1 MPIRFKRAGL
11 STALSTAIALAFNPV
26 LANAPDEAAIVVTAT
41 RQPTRLDAALADITL
56 IGRDEIVASGHSTL
70 PEVLA
75 RQPGVQVVTRGGG
88 AASVYLRGNADSHTV
103 LLIDGIRIGSST
115 LGSADLSQLPL
126 ADIDRI
132 EILRGPA
139 SVLYGADAIGGVIQI
154 FTRKGEGPLR
164 FDGEIGAG
172 SRGTQRT
179 SAGLSGSKDQWS
191 YALSLGSERSN
202 GFNAV
207 TNPGAGNYNADR
219 DGYRTDRASGRVE
232 LQLAPGH
239 SLGASLL
246 HTSGTSH
253 FDFSPLPTYN
263 HSYNFDNEAA
273 NVWLRNRIGDRWT
286 STLRIGSSTNDS
298 RHRKSETLTDRFQTE
313 QRQIGWQNDI
323 RLPLG
328 NALLALDNNEEHVTS
343 NTLYAR
349 TERSTLGLLAG
360 WRAEAGSHR
369 WQLGVRGDDNSQF
382 GRKTT
387 GSVAYGYRFTP
398 AWQLSASVA
407 TAYKAPS
414 FNDLYW
420 PGAGNP
426 SLMPEMAKNR
436 ELALAYT
443 QGLARVSFTLY
454 RNDVRDL
461 IEWAPAPTV
470 ADPWRWLPSNVAR
483 VRIEGATLAGE
494 HTWGAWTGRASI
506 DWLDARNAIDDKQLR
521 YRSRESAQAALSWR
535 GDAWR
540 AGGEISLHGRRY
552 DDIANRVELGG
563 YGLLNLFAERDLGR
577 DVVLFARL
585 NNAGDRSYMLVKGT
599 SAWAPPAD
607 YGVAGRS
614 IFVGLRYAP
623 K

>member
-1 MPIRFKRAGL
+1 MHRSFKCA
-11 STALSTAIALAFNPV
+11 AIALALSHAFS
-26 LANAPDEAAIVVTAT
+26 AHAAQDEAAVVVTAT
-41 RQPTRLDAALADITL
+41 RQPMRLDAALADIAL
-56 IGRDEIVASGHSTL
+56 IGREEIVSSGHSTL
-70 PEVLA
+70 PEFLA

-103 LLIDGIRIGSST
+103 VLVDGIRIGSST
-115 LGSADLSQLPL
+115 LGSTDLSQLPL

-164 FDGEIGAG
+164 LHGEIGAG
-172 SRGTQRT
+172 SEGTQRA
-179 SAGLSGSKDQWS
+179 SAGLSGSNVQWS
-191 YALSLGSERSN
+191 YALSLGSERSD
-202 GFNAV
+202 GFNAI
-207 TNPGAGNYNADR
+207 TNPRATAYNADR

-239 SLGASLL
+239 AVGASLL

-253 FDFSPLPTYN
+253 FDFSPLPTYD
-263 HSYNFDNEAA
+263 HRYDLANEAVNA
-273 NVWLRNRIGDRWT
+273 WLKNRVGDRWT
-286 STLRIGSSTNDS
+286 STLRIGSGTNDS
-298 RHRKSETLTDRFQTE
+298 RHRKSATQTNRFQTG
-313 QRQIGWQNDI
+313 QRQIGWQNDVK
-323 RLPLG
+323 LPLG
-328 NALLALDNNEEHVTS
+328 SALLAVDSNEERITS
-343 NTLYAR
+343 TTLYAR
-349 TERSTLGLLAG
+349 TSRTTLGLLAG
-360 WRAEAGSHR
+360 WRAEAGPHR
-369 WQLGVRGDDNSQF
+369 WQVSARGDDNSQF

-398 AWQLSASVA
+398 AWQLSASA
-407 TAYKAPS
+407 GTAYKAPS

-426 SLMPEMAKNR
+426 LLMPETAKNR

-461 IEWAPAPTV
+461 IEWAPTANPSI
-470 ADPWRWLPSNVAR
+470 WLPSNVAR
-483 VRIEGATLAGE
+483 ARIEGATLAGE
-494 HTWGAWTGRASI
+494 HAWGAWNGRASI
-506 DWLDARNAIDDKQLR
+506 DWLDARNAVTDNQLR
-521 YRSRESAQAALSWR
+521 YRSREAGQLALSYR

-540 AGGEISLHGRRY
+540 AGGELSLHGRRY
-552 DDIANRVELGG
+552 EDIANRFELGG

-577 DVVLFARL
+577 DVVLFARI
-585 NNAGDRSYMLVKGT
+585 NNAGGRSYMLVKGGT
-599 SAWAPPAD
+599 TTTAPD

>member
-1 MPIRFKRAGL
+1 MHRTFRSA
-11 STALSTAIALAFNPV
+11 AIALALSQAFS
-26 LANAPDEAAIVVTAT
+26 AHAAQDEAAVVVTAA
-41 RQPTRLDAALADITL
+41 RQPTRLDATLADITL
-56 IGRDEIVASGHSTL
+56 IGREEIETAGHSTL
-70 PEVLA
+70 PEFLA

-88 AASVYLRGNADSHTV
+88 AAGIYLRGNADSHTV
-103 LLIDGIRIGSST
+103 VLVDGIRIGSST
-115 LGSADLSQLPL
+115 TGSADLSQLPL

-154 FTRKGEGPLR
+154 FTRRGEGPLR

-172 SRGTQRT
+172 SRGTQRA
-179 SAGLSGSKDQWS
+179 SAGLSGSNAQWA
-191 YALSLGSERSN
+191 YALSLGSERSD
-202 GFNAV
+202 GYNAI
-207 TNPGAGNYNADR
+207 TNPKATAYNADR

-239 SLGASLL
+239 AVGASLL
-246 HTSGTSH
+246 HVTGTSH
-253 FDFSPLPTYN
+253 FDYSPLA
-263 HSYNFDNEAA
+263 SYDHRYDLANEAA
-273 NVWLRNRIGDRWT
+273 NAWLRNRIGERWT
-286 STLRIGSSTNDS
+286 STLRIGSGTNDS
-298 RHRKSETLTDRFQTE
+298 RHRSSTTQTSRFQTE
-313 QRQIGWQNDI
+313 QRQIGWQNDV

-328 NALLALDNNEEHVTS
+328 NALLAVDSNDERVTS
-343 NTLYAR
+343 TTRYAR
-349 TERSTLGLLAG
+349 TGRSTLGLLAG
-360 WRAEAGSHR
+360 WRAEVGSHR
-369 WQLGVRGDDNSQF
+369 WQMSLRGDDNSQF

-398 AWQLSASVA
+398 AWQLSAA
-407 TAYKAPS
+407 AGTAYKAPS

-426 SLMPEMAKNR
+426 LLMPETAKNR

-443 QGLARVSFTLY
+443 QGLARVSLTLY

-461 IEWAPAPTV
+461 IEWAPIAPNSFV
-470 ADPWRWLPSNVAR
+470 WLPSNVAR

-494 HTWGAWTGRASI
+494 HNWGAWHGTASI
-506 DWLDARNAIDDKQLR
+506 DWLDARNAVDDKTLR

-535 GDAWR
+535 GGGWL
-540 AGGEISLHGRRY
+540 AGSEISIRGRRY
-552 DDIANRVELGG
+552 EDVANRFELGG
-563 YGLLNLFAERDLGR
+563 YGLLNLFAERELGR
-577 DVVLFARL
+577 NVVLFARL
-585 NNAGDRSYMLVKGT
+585 DNAGDRNYLLVKGGT
-599 SAWAPPAD
+599 TATAPD

>member
-1 MPIRFKRAGL
+1 MHRTFKGA
-11 STALSTAIALAFNPV
+11 AIALALSHVFS
-26 LANAPDEAAIVVTAT
+26 AHAAQDEAAIVVTAT
-41 RQPTRLDAALADITL
+41 RQPTRLDATLADITL
-56 IGRDEIVASGHSTL
+56 IGRAEIEASGHSTL

-103 LLIDGIRIGSST
+103 VLVDGIRIGSST

-154 FTRKGEGPLR
+154 FTRRGEGPLR
-164 FDGEIGAG
+164 FDGELGAG
-172 SRGTQRT
+172 SRGTQRAG
-179 SAGLSGSKDQWS
+179 AGLSGSNAQWS
-191 YALSLGSERSN
+191 YALSLGSERSD
-202 GFNAV
+202 GYNAI
-207 TNPGAGNYNADR
+207 TNPKATAYNADH

-239 SLGASLL
+239 AVGASLL
-246 HTSGTSH
+246 HVSGTSR
-253 FDFSPLPTYN
+253 FDYADAWSMPPIQAGYDHRYN
-263 HSYNFDNEAA
+263 QVNEATNA
-273 NVWLRNRIGDRWT
+273 WLRNRIGERWT
-286 STLRIGSSTNDS
+286 STLRVGSGTNDS
-298 RHRKSETLTDRFQTE
+298 RHRKSDVLTDRFQTE
-313 QRQIGWQNDI
+313 QRQIGWQNDV

-328 NALLALDNNEEHVTS
+328 NALLAVESNDERVTS
-343 NTLYAR
+343 TTLYAR
-349 TERSTLGLLAG
+349 TGRSTLGLLAG

-369 WQLGVRGDDNSQF
+369 WQMSLRGDDNSQF

-398 AWQLSASVA
+398 AWQLSAA
-407 TAYKAPS
+407 AGTAYKAPS

-426 SLMPEMAKNR
+426 LLMPETATNR

-443 QGLARVSFTLY
+443 QGLARVSLTLY

-461 IEWAPAPTV
+461 IEWAPIAPNSFV
-470 ADPWRWLPSNVAR
+470 WLPSNVAR
-483 VRIEGATLAGE
+483 ARIEGATLAGE
-494 HTWGAWTGRASI
+494 HRWGAWHGTASI
-506 DWLDARNAIDDKQLR
+506 DWLDARNAVDDKTLR

-535 GDAWR
+535 GGGWR
-540 AGGEISLHGRRY
+540 AGSEISIRGRRY
-552 DDIANRVELGG
+552 EDVANRVDLGG
-563 YGLLNLFAERDLGR
+563 YGLLNLFIEREIGR

-585 NNAGDRSYMLVKGT
+585 DNVGDRNYLLVKGGT
-599 SAWAPPAD
+599 TATAPD